1 MVLVALMVLL
11 LIAVLNYLHDN
22 GGVAER
28 NFEGHLMSKRKDRMM
43 IMLTTGRNRGRRRRS
58 SKENELIHHLTR
70 TTTKH
75 LQGKQDDL
83 SLKSCYVN

>member
-22 GGVAER
+22 GGGAER
-28 NFEGHLMSKRKDRMM
+28 NFEGHLMSERKDRMM
-43 IMLTTGRNRGRRRRS
+43 IMLTTDRNRGRRRRS
-58 SKENELIHHLTR
+58 SKENDAIHQLTR
-70 TTTKH
+70 TATER

-83 SLKSCYVN
+83 SR